1 MIHELL
7 HRWHINADT
16 QQCKTYTGS
25 IIMTSLFRTKTKT
38 NSNSSIHFAD
48 SGHPV
53 PPFQEPSPPLK
64 VRTEEEKSETAGE
77 PLIFVG

>member
-16 QQCKTYTGS
+16 QQYKTYTSS

-38 NSNSSIHFAD
+38 IPIL
-48 SGHPV
+48 HPLRQFRPPS
-53 PPFQEPSPPLK
+53 PPFQDPSPRVK

>member
-16 QQCKTYTGS
+16 QQYTIYTS
-25 IIMTSLFRTKTKT
+25 SIIIIMTSLFRTKTQFL
-38 NSNSSIHFAD
+38 IHFAD

-53 PPFQEPSPPLK
+53 PRSRSLL
-64 VRTEEEKSETAGE
+64 RA
-77 PLIFVG
+77 